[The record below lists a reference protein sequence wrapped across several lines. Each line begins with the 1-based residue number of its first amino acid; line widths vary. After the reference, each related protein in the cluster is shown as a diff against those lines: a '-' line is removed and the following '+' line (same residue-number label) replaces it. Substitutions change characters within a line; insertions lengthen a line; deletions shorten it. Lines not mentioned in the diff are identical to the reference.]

1 MYSRRKLFI
10 KGMLFLFPALIIII
24 IFRFTPILYAL
35 RISFYNWGIAGSKG
49 FVGFNNYLSV
59 LQDSEFWIAL
69 SNTFWYVIT
78 VVPGVVILS
87 LFIAVLLNQ
96 NIKVKGLF
104 RTAYFLPVVTSI
116 IAISIVWKWI
126 YHPRIGVANYFL
138 QIIGLDPLLWLDEP
152 RGVFEMIFQRKL
164 PLFFKGPSL
173 ALFSLSIMTIWKS
186 LGYNI
191 IIFLAGLQNIPKHY
205 YESASIDGANF
216 WQVFRYL
223 TLPLLSPTTFYVI
236 MMTTIISF
244 QVFAPVWMMTGP
256 PPGGPLGTTNVVVYY
271 LFDKAFN
278 FLKYGYATAV
288 AFILFIIVLALTIL
302 QKRFGEKNVH
312 YE

>member
-1 MYSRRKLFI
+1 MNSKRKIFI
-10 KGMLFLFPALIIII
+10 KGMLFMLPALAIII

-35 RISFYNWGIAGSKG
+35 RISFYDWGIAGSKG
-49 FVGFNNYLSV
+49 FVGFANYLNV
-59 LQDSEFWIAL
+59 LKDQDFWIAL
-69 SNTFWYVIT
+69 NNTFWYVIT
-78 VVPGVVILS
+78 VVPGVVVLS
-87 LFIAVLLNQ
+87 MTIAVLLNQ
-96 NIKVKGLF
+96 EIKFKGLF
-104 RTAYFLPVVTSI
+104 RTSYFLPVVTSI

-138 QIIGLDPLLWLDEP
+138 SLIGLDPMRWLEES
-152 RGVFEMIFQRKL
+152 RGIFEMMFQTQL

-191 IIFLAGLQNIPKHY
+191 IIFLAGLQNIPNHY
-205 YESASIDGANF
+205 YESASIDGANQ
-216 WQVFRYL
+216 WQAFRHI
-223 TLPLLSPTTFYVI
+223 TLPLISPTTFYVFI
-236 MMTTIISF
+236 MTTIVSF

-256 PPGGPLGTTNVVVYY
+256 PPGGPLGTTNVIVYY

-288 AFILFIIVLALTIL
+288 AFILFIIILGLTIF
-302 QKRFGEKNVH
+302 QKKYGEKNVH